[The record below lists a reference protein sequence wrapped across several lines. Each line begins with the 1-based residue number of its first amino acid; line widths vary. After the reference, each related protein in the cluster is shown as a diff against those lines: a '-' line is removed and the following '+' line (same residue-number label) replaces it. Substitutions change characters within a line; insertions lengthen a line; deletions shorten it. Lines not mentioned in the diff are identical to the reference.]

1 MSTKIYDFLDN
12 RVLLRASPPNPQKQ
26 KPFSSELNM
35 AKDKIKKFRLTD
47 LQLEQ
52 LEQHLEKEE
61 TNFTDFI
68 HSLIQREIM
77 KDAFTVRQPEE
88 EIKTPRAKVKT
99 IVEVIKR
106 YQKTDPA
113 LLLELSKIG
122 NNINQIA
129 RALNIIKNADA
140 QEQRKLDIFQIY
152 LVLKAIQN
160 ELTDLFPSLPR
171 ISRQSPERLKK
182 QLSSIELAEGDE
194 SAY

>member
-1 MSTKIYDFLDN
+1 
-12 RVLLRASPPNPQKQ
+12 
-26 KPFSSELNM
+26 M

-88 EIKTPRAKVKT
+88 EKQQRTKVKT

-182 QLSSIELAEGDE
+182 QLSSIQLAEGDE

>member
-1 MSTKIYDFLDN
+1 
-12 RVLLRASPPNPQKQ
+12 
-26 KPFSSELNM
+26 M

-77 KDAFTVRQPEE
+77 KDTVTVRQHQDEE
-88 EIKTPRAKVKT
+88 KQPRTKVKT

-182 QLSSIELAEGDE
+182 QLSSIELSEGDE

>member
-1 MSTKIYDFLDN
+1 
-12 RVLLRASPPNPQKQ
+12 
-26 KPFSSELNM
+26 M

-88 EIKTPRAKVKT
+88 EKQQRTKVKT

>member
-1 MSTKIYDFLDN
+1 MRNKTKI
-12 RVLLRASPPNPQKQ
+12 
-26 KPFSSELNM
+26 
-35 AKDKIKKFRLTD
+35 FRLTE

-52 LEQHLEKEE
+52 LEKHLEKEE

-77 KDAFTVRQPEE
+77 KDAVTVRQPEE
-88 EIKTPRAKVKT
+88 EKQQRTKVKT

-106 YQKTDPA
+106 YQKTDPD

-182 QLSSIELAEGDE
+182 QLSSIELSEGDE